1 MAVYVD
7 TLLHHGWVL
16 RGHVVKSCHLFA
28 DTLEE
33 LHQLAAAIGMKPQ
46 WFQNHRRLPHYDLT
60 ASRRELALKSGAQDV
75 DRRTVA
81 LHMRKERFR

>member
-1 MAVYVD
+1 MTVYVD
-7 TLLHHGWVL
+7 TLLNHLWVL
-16 RGHVVKSCHLFA
+16 RGRTVKSCHLFA

-60 ASRRELALKSGAQDV
+60 ASKREMALKFGAQDV